1 MRLRPFERVDDVGFV
16 IAADALVRIKGP
28 PGRRE
33 RNGIGL
39 DELDYGRVVYRFE
52 DNGRLEEISTQAPVL
67 DLGTVAVPF
76 ATLAAFV
83 RAQDKSAFER
93 AGFLVSPRF
102 GIAFD
107 ERDPNWVTALAR
119 HAIARWRE
127 LPSN

>member
-1 MRLRPFERVDDVGFV
+1 MRLRPFQQVDDVGFA
-16 IAADALVRIKGP
+16 IAADELVRIKGP

-39 DELDYGRVVYRFE
+39 NEFDYGRVVYRFE
-52 DNGRLEEISTQAPVL
+52 DNGRLEEISMQAPVL
-67 DLGTVAVPF
+67 DLGAVAVPF

-83 RAQDKSAFER
+83 RAQDKNAFER

-107 ERDPNWVTALAR
+107 ARDPSWVTVLAR

-127 LPSN
+127 LASS